1 MLALIPEE
9 LFVIFLVFTRT
20 GAALMVMPGFGEAY
34 VPPRVRLLIAL
45 AISVVV
51 TPVVTAQI
59 PDLPATPLALFVLLF
74 GEITVGVF
82 LGLIGRIML
91 VALHTTGTVIS
102 FQIGMAN
109 AFVFD
114 AATSQQA
121 SLPSMFLTVL
131 GVLII
136 FTANLHHLMLRAVV
150 NSYTLFTPG
159 VMPPIEDFSQFVS
172 RLVADSFILGIQLAG
187 PFMAV
192 GLIFY
197 LGIGLLARLMPQVQ
211 IFFIALPMQ
220 IMFGILVVALTL
232 SAALMWFLDSF
243 EMSLIGAFSP
253 V

>member
-1 MLALIPEE
+1 MGI
-9 LFVIFLVFTRT
+9 RT
-20 GAALMVMPGFGEAY
+20 NRHKTVAW
-34 VPPRVRLLIAL
+34 
-45 AISVVV
+45 SVS
-51 TPVVTAQI
+51 A
-59 PDLPATPLALFVLLF
+59 
-74 GEITVGVF
+74 VF

-102 FQIGMAN
+102 FQVGMAN

-150 NSYTLFTPG
+150 NSYDLFTPG

>member
-1 MLALIPEE
+1 
-9 LFVIFLVFTRT
+9 
-20 GAALMVMPGFGEAY
+20 MPG
-34 VPPRVRLLIAL
+34 
-45 AISVVV
+45 
-51 TPVVTAQI
+51 
-59 PDLPATPLALFVLLF
+59 LPATPLALFVLLF
-74 GEITVGVF
+74 GEITIGVF

-150 NSYTLFTPG
+150 DSYTLFTPG
-159 VMPPIEDFSQFVS
+159 VMPPIEDFSQFIS

>member
-1 MLALIPEE
+1 MLALIPQE

-59 PDLPATPLALFVLLF
+59 PGLPATPLALFILLF

>member
-1 MLALIPEE
+1 MSVLIPQE
-9 LFVIFLVFTRT
+9 LFIIFLVFTRT

-51 TPVVTAQI
+51 TPVVTAQM

-74 GEITVGVF
+74 GEIAIGVF
-82 LGLIGRIML
+82 LGLIGRILL

-102 FQIGMAN
+102 FQVGMAN

-114 AATSQQA
+114 ATTAQQA

-136 FTANLHHLMLRAVV
+136 FTADLHHLMLRAVV
-150 NSYTLFTPG
+150 DSYNLFTPG
-159 VMPPIEDFSQFVS
+159 VMPPIEDFSEFIS

-192 GLIFY
+192 GLVFY

-220 IMFGILVVALTL
+220 IMLGILVVALTL

-243 EMSLIGAFSP
+243 EASLIGVFSP

>member
-9 LFVIFLVFTRT
+9 LFVVFLVFART
-20 GAALMVMPGFGEAY
+20 GSALMVMPGFGEAY

-51 TPVVTAQI
+51 TPVVAAQM
-59 PDLPATPLALFVLLF
+59 PALPASPLALFVLLF
-74 GEITVGVF
+74 GEIAIGVF

-102 FQIGMAN
+102 FQVGMAN

-114 AATSQQA
+114 ATTSQQA

-136 FTANLHHLMLRAVV
+136 FTADLHHLMLRAVV
-150 NSYTLFTPG
+150 NSYDLFTPG
-159 VMPPIEDFSQFVS
+159 VMPPIGDFSQFVS

-211 IFFIALPMQ
+211 IFFVALPMQ
-220 IMFGILVVALTL
+220 IMLGILVVALTL
-232 SAALMWFLDSF
+232 SASLIWFLDSF
-243 EMSLIGAFSP
+243 KTSLGGAFGP

>member
-34 VPPRVRLLIAL
+34 VPPRVRLLMAL

-51 TPVVTAQI
+51 TPVVTVQMPA
-59 PDLPATPLALFVLLF
+59 LPAMPLELFILLF
-74 GEITVGVF
+74 GEIVIGVF
-82 LGLIGRIML
+82 LGLIGRIL
-91 VALHTTGTVIS
+91 LLALHTTGTVIS
-102 FQIGMAN
+102 FQVGMAN

-114 AATSQQA
+114 AATRQQA

-136 FTANLHHLMLRAVV
+136 FTANLHHVMLRAVV
-150 NSYTLFTPG
+150 NSYDLFTPG

-220 IMFGILVVALTL
+220 IMFGLLVVALTL

-243 EMSLIGAFSP
+243 ETSLIGVISP